1 MMHGGNI
8 RIYSVL
14 FPLCSSPVQAED
26 AFGPAIVR
34 TWRTRVQGRTE
45 WIRQVFR
52 LVPPFPA
59 FPVVNQWRAGETVC
73 CGDLRRRVRSRFERD
88 SLLGPEGHLNAETIG
103 EGAMPVKDSLWRGG
117 IMHDQARA
125 R

>member
-59 FPVVNQWRAGETVC
+59 FPVVNQWRAGETVFVETY
-73 CGDLRRRVRSRFERD
+73 GGGSAPDL
-88 SLLGPEGHLNAETIG
+88 N
-103 EGAMPVKDSLWRGG
+103 G
-117 IMHDQARA
+117 IPC
-125 R
+125 